1 MFIGHLRV
9 EIYIPY
15 SRSLKD
21 RRQVSLSLKDRLRR
35 RFNVSVA
42 EEPSNTWQRFELSC
56 VYVTCYRQAAQNMMA
71 KIEEYCRM
79 SGEDIHVINS
89 ECEVF

>member
-1 MFIGHLRV
+1 M
-9 EIYIPY
+9 
-15 SRSLKD
+15 
-21 RRQVSLSLKDRLRR
+21 SLKDRLRR
-35 RFNVSVA
+35 RFNVSIA

-56 VYVTCYRQAAQNMMA
+56 VYVNHHRQTAQNMMA

-79 SGEDIHVINS
+79 CGEDIHIIKS